1 MCPATSR
8 TETGQ
13 ELELEL
19 ELELRLRL
27 RLKLGQELELREK
40 TSADRQVGSPRVF
53 QRNHRNS

>member
-19 ELELRLRL
+19 ELELRL

>member
-13 ELELEL
+13 ELEL